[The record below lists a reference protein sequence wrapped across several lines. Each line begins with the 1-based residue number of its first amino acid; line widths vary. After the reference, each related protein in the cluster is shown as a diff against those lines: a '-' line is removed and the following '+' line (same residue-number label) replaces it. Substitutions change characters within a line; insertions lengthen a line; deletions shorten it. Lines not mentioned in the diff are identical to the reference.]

1 MAVRTTNILYLTV
14 KGLRFTSS
22 QQLGLFVRRF
32 SGGRFRCHVAS
43 YKRLDAGGELER
55 LGIGAH
61 QVPGLREWRRW
72 SAIWRRPATLSA
84 LRRLVIENDIH
95 LIHSFQTS
103 SAPYAMALSRR
114 TGVPHIVQFR
124 NTYNDRG
131 HYMRFGLHRARV
143 LLTLSDTMM
152 QRYVDLV
159 GAAAR
164 RDQRRVVIPN
174 GIEVDEYRRRGLARD
189 VRAELGIRPE
199 QAVVG
204 IVGALSS
211 RKDSLLSIDVAQR
224 LRAAGLDARFLFVGG
239 FSDESYGRRVVER
252 IRSLGLEETCL
263 LAGHQPDAAPYFR
276 AMDLLL
282 HTAWREGHAKVFN
295 EAMVFAKP
303 IVTTRITGTV
313 DVIEDGCNGILCEP
327 GDAGAFAEAVGSLVV
342 SPARRMQLGE
352 AGRRRVETRFSS
364 ERSLA
369 MLEALYDE
377 VAGRAGRGGDELSYE
392 TGSG

>member
-1 MAVRTTNILYLTV
+1 MPTTNILYLTV

-32 SGGRFRCHVAS
+32 SSGRYRCHVAT
-43 YKRLDAGGELER
+43 YKPLDASGELAA
-55 LGIGAH
+55 LGVGAH

-72 SAIWRRPATLSA
+72 SAIWRRPATLRA
-84 LRRLVIENDIH
+84 LQRIVREHDIH

-103 SAPYAMALSRR
+103 SAPYAMTLSRR

-124 NTYNDRG
+124 NTYNDRA

-152 QRYVDLV
+152 ERYVDLV
-159 GAAAR
+159 GTAAR

-189 VRAELGIRPE
+189 VRAELGFKPE
-199 QAVVG
+199 QPVVG

-211 RKDSLLSIDVAQR
+211 RKDSLLSIDVAAR
-224 LRAAGLDARFLFVGG
+224 LRAAGIEAKFVFIGG
-239 FSDESYGRRVVER
+239 FSDEQYGRRVVETIER
-252 IRSLGLEETCL
+252 LGLKGTCI

-295 EAMVFAKP
+295 EAMVFARP
-303 IVTTRITGTV
+303 IVTSRITGTV
-313 DVIEDGCNGILCEP
+313 DVIEDGSNGILCEP
-327 GDAGAFAEAVGSLVV
+327 GDAGAFAEAVASLIG
-342 SPARRMQLGE
+342 SPARR
-352 AGRRRVETRFSS
+352 
-364 ERSLA
+364 
-369 MLEALYDE
+369 
-377 VAGRAGRGGDELSYE
+377 
-392 TGSG
+392 